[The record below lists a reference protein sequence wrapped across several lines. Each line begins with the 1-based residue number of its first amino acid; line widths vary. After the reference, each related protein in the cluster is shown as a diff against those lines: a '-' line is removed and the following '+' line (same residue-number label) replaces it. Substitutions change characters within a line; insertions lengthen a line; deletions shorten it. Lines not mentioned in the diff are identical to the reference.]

1 MASPKRFPIDR
12 PGAIL
17 KQLDA
22 ARSCW
27 LFAFR
32 YWLVLHGFAD
42 GSPLINLDRTR
53 SNPMWP
59 EASGKRPV
67 AHSVSS
73 TAAFYLS
80 PMLLSTLGAGLTR
93 FALLALTALF
103 AVPAFAQRPPAQP
116 NAAEILHKM
125 QKLQVLGSVLYIVAH
140 PDDENTRLIAWLAN
154 GKKVRTGNLSLTRGD
169 GGQNLIG
176 PELGDA
182 LGIIRTQELMEA
194 RRIDGGEQF
203 FTRAVD
209 FGYSKNAAESF
220 EKWGK
225 QEVLSDVVR
234 VIRTFR
240 PDVIITRFPPTREA
254 GHGHHEASAILAA
267 EAFDLASDPKAF
279 PEQLKEGLEVWQP
292 RRLFFNGSTWWKKD
306 LADIVK
312 NNPDWFSVDVG
323 GYDPL
328 LGLSYTEIAGR
339 SRSMHKSQGFGA
351 AETRGES
358 LDYLHFEKGDK
369 PKTKDIFEGID
380 LTWGAIPGGAS
391 VQRELDGMIS
401 AFQPAFPQKSLFL
414 LYNLTRSLHSICY
427 KAKKECWWSN
437 LKANEIETLMRSVS
451 GVVVEGT
458 SPSPMIALD
467 DSLTVTFSFVQRAQE
482 PPLKIEAFTDIDMAQ
497 LRLDQQLQW
506 NKVSTAD
513 LRYKADYGVVD
524 EPHWLSKPHGTL
536 YDTERDFR
544 NAPSTQRLPHFY
556 NSITGSDSLFMPGDL
571 NVMYKWV
578 DRVKGELIRPVYIT
592 PVASVVPKVNN
603 LIARG
608 GTQQVSVD
616 VEALTD
622 SLTGQLNIT
631 LPEGWGTTKDI
642 KRVNIAKRNGRQT
655 ITFQL
660 MPGDNAKPGAAHFEF
675 VGAKGKAD
683 RTLHEI
689 DYPHIMPQVYY
700 TPAEVKLVPL
710 DVKTTAKFVGYIKG
724 AGDDVP
730 QAIEQLGAIVD
741 FIEPETATLENITK
755 YDAIVVGIRA
765 YNNNQG
771 MKAFNPVLMKYVEN
785 GGTVVV
791 QYTTRTNDMVLPDS
805 LIGPY
810 PFKLT
815 RDRVT
820 VEEAPPTFL
829 AKDHPLLN
837 SPNKITATDFDGWV
851 QERGLYFCGSLDP
864 HYTPL
869 IAWNDPGEQPLNGG
883 LITCDHGKGRY
894 VYTGISFFRQ
904 LPAGVP
910 GAYRLFANL
919 ISKREVR

>member
-1 MASPKRFPIDR
+1 MHFR
-12 PGAIL
+12 PRRTG
-17 KQLDA
+17 QL
-22 ARSCW
+22 
-27 LFAFR
+27 L
-32 YWLVLHGFAD
+32 LVAL
-42 GSPLINLDRTR
+42 T
-53 SNPMWP
+53 
-59 EASGKRPV
+59 
-67 AHSVSS
+67 
-73 TAAFYLS
+73 
-80 PMLLSTLGAGLTR
+80 LSTFHFPLSTFG
-93 FALLALTALF
+93 
-103 AVPAFAQRPPAQP
+103 QRPPAQYS
-116 NAAEILHKM
+116 ASEILHKM
-125 QKLQVLGSVLYIVAH
+125 QKLNVLGSVLYIVAH

-234 VIRTFR
+234 VIRQFR
-240 PDVIITRFPPTREA
+240 PDIIITRFPPTREA

-267 EAFDLASDPKAF
+267 EAFDLAGDPKAF
-279 PEQLKEGLEVWQP
+279 PEQLEQGLEVWQP
-292 RRLFFNGSTWWKKD
+292 RRLFFNGSNWWRKD
-306 LADIVK
+306 LAEFAK
-312 NNPDWFSVDVG
+312 NDPDWFTVDVG

-351 AETRGES
+351 AETRGEM
-358 LDYLHFEKGDK
+358 LEYLKLIKGDR

-380 LTWGAIPGGAS
+380 MTWGRVKGAS
-391 VQRELDGMIS
+391 DVSNVLAQMS
-401 AFQPAFPQKSLFL
+401 SSYQPTNPAEARILLQKSLDIIRPFTSDHAWAMIQYDRL
-414 LYNLTRSLHSICY
+414 RSLALDMEGWVTDAIATQPYFSLRDSIQINLTAFPRLNHTHESVSVILQEPNQVGFQMTLGNDHRAIAASALSFWNEPY
-427 KAKKECWWSN
+427 WLAKKHGDLYDVAHYEIGLPVENTQRVGFVIGLGSESN
-437 LKANEIETLMRSVS
+437 LRT
-451 GVVVEGT
+451 T
-458 SPSPMIALD
+458 AL
-467 DSLTVTFSFVQRAQE
+467 T
-482 PPLKIEAFTDIDMAQ
+482 
-497 LRLDQQLQW
+497 
-506 NKVSTAD
+506 
-513 LRYKADYGVVD
+513 
-524 EPHWLSKPHGTL
+524 
-536 YDTERDFR
+536 
-544 NAPSTQRLPHFY
+544 
-556 NSITGSDSLFMPGDL
+556 
-571 NVMYKWV
+571 YKWV
-578 DRVKGELIRPVYIT
+578 DRVAGERIRPVYVT
-592 PVASVVPKVNN
+592 PVASVIPKSDV
-603 LIARG
+603 LIANG
-608 GTQQVSVD
+608 GTQTITVE

-622 SLTGQLNIT
+622 SLTGQLNVT
-631 LPEGWGTTKDI
+631 LPDGWGTTKDL
-642 KRVNIAKRNGRQT
+642 KLVNIAKRNERQSF
-655 ITFQL
+655 TFQL
-660 MPGDNAKPGAAHFEF
+660 IPSENAKGGPVKFAFSGP
-675 VGAKGKAD
+675 KGKAD

-710 DVKTTAKFVGYIKG
+710 GVKTTAKTVGYIKG

-730 QAIEQLGAIVD
+730 QAIEQLGATVD
-741 FIEPETATLENITK
+741 MIEPSTATLESISK

-765 YNNNQG
+765 YNNNHALKQ
-771 MKAFNPVLMKYVEN
+771 FNPTLMKYVEN

-791 QYTTRTNDMVLPDS
+791 QYNTKSSDMVLPDT

-837 SPNKITATDFDGWV
+837 TPNTITSADFDGWV
-851 QERGLYFCGSLDP
+851 QERGLYFVGGFEK

-883 LITCDHGKGRY
+883 LITCDYGKGRY

-919 ISKREVR
+919 ISKRITP